1 MQKDDERV
9 GWKRK
14 KNAMHIQYEDFNP
27 IDVDNDL
34 LKLFVPYYLTG
45 PTINFE
51 PSRKNTNALRTIVD
65 VDEPNF
71 LWAISSNEE
80 ASLSIYCVEQEVLNG
95 GRVNVEGLLDKDLAV
110 PLLSTVQVS
119 VHEPTKRNINYTPQ

>member
-1 MQKDDERV
+1 MR
-9 GWKRK
+9 
-14 KNAMHIQYEDFNP
+14 IQYEDFNP

-51 PSRKNTNALRTIVD
+51 PSRENTNALRMIMD

-71 LWAISSNEE
+71 LRAISSNEE
-80 ASLSIYCVEQEVLNG
+80 PSLSIYCVVRYSKKGPCAKEPLNST
-95 GRVNVEGLLDKDLAV
+95 LACTHINMIINTCV
-110 PLLSTVQVS
+110 PGDF
-119 VHEPTKRNINYTPQ
+119 